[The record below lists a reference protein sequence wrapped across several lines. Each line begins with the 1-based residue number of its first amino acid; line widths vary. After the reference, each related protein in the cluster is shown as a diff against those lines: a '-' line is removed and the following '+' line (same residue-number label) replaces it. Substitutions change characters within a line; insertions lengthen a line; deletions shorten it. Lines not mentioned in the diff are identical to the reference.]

1 MRSGD
6 LKRVRS
12 GDATATL
19 LADGRVL
26 VTGGGSLAAP
36 FSETYDPATE
46 QWTIGENLL
55 VGRRGHTG
63 TLLADGRVLVA
74 GGFVCC
80 TGDGQIFTDA
90 AEIYDPTTGT
100 FQLTAPLRQ
109 ARGPWGDPARR
120 RTRALERGL
129 RGGGG
134 AGFRGSGRLG
144 DLRSDEREVLLG
156 RGTCDTAG
164 GPFGAPAARW
174 ARPGSGGN
182 EERRPGTLG
191 RFRDRALRR
200 AHREMDGGPSIW
212 TRLG

>member
-1 MRSGD
+1 M
-6 LKRVRS
+6 KRVRS

-80 TGDGQIFTDA
+80 TGNGQIFTDA
-90 AEIYDPTTGT
+90 AEIYDPTTGM

-109 ARGPWGDPARR
+109 ARGFH
-120 RTRALERGL
+120 RATVL
-129 RGGGG
+129 
-134 AGFRGSGRLG
+134 ADGR
-144 DLRSDEREVLLG
+144 VLLS
-156 RGTCDTAG
+156 G
-164 GPFGAPAARW
+164 GFGAAGASDFEALAASEIFDPEGTTVVLRV
-174 ARPGSGGN
+174 
-182 EERRPGTLG
+182 RRDG
-191 RFRDRALRR
+191 RESDVVVMPKVG
-200 AHREMDGGPSIW
+200 EK
-212 TRLG
+212 